1 MFLQKKGGIGIA
13 VAASK
18 RAYTSSTFEPHSDK
32 YIFRVIEPK
41 EKGFQEEDKELI
53 EVTEMLRRQLV
64 ELACEKGFSHREVIE
79 LSQRLDKYIVQLQS
93 RMNVKKSIN

>member
-1 MFLQKKGGIGIA
+1 
-13 VAASK
+13 
-18 RAYTSSTFEPHSDK
+18 
-32 YIFRVIEPK
+32 
-41 EKGFQEEDKELI
+41 
-53 EVTEMLRRQLV
+53 MLRRQLV